1 MSDENDGVARALLA
15 AGAAGIA
22 LGSIWDVSWD
32 ASIGVHSFTSP
43 PHVAVNLGGVL
54 VAAAGVLLGRRRP
67 LAAALALLGAA
78 AMAVAE
84 AVGLLRGVPPILAD
98 GWSAL
103 QVVAVAGM
111 AAAVAAGVALGLE
124 RGTAG
129 GGERAVAVGLLLALA
144 ATALGAYS
152 LPNLQRTALFHQLS
166 AAVYP
171 GVLALALAA
180 PGGRWAATAA
190 AAVYTIAVAALV
202 WLLPLF
208 PASPATQ
215 PVFHPVEHMLPPRFP
230 LLLLVPAVGFDLA
243 RRAQR
248 QRPWLQPPLLAAVF
262 CATFLP
268 VQWYFAAFLLAPAS
282 AGRFFAGG
290 GEHWPFF
297 VQVGS
302 ERAMFWGL
310 EQSPVDAAALGLTF
324 LLALASAACGQAL
337 GTLAARRAGQAR
349 RLTRAASSSR

>member
-1 MSDENDGVARALLA
+1 MSGDRDGAAAALLA
-15 AGAAGIA
+15 VGAAGIA

-43 PHVAVNLGGVL
+43 PHVAVNLGGLL
-54 VAAAGVLLGRRRP
+54 VAAAGTLLLRRRP
-67 LAAALALLGAA
+67 LAAGLALLGTA

-84 AVGLLRGVPPILAD
+84 AIGLLRGAPPILAE

-111 AAAVAAGVALGLE
+111 AAAAAAGVVLGLE
-124 RGTAG
+124 RGEAAG
-129 GGERAVAVGLLLALA
+129 GGERAVAAGLLLALA

-152 LPNLQRTALFHQLS
+152 LPNLQRTALFHQVS

-190 AAVYTIAVAALV
+190 AAVYTVAVAALV

-208 PASPATQ
+208 PATPATQ
-215 PVFHPVEHMLPPRFP
+215 PVFHPVDHMLPPRFP
-230 LLLLVPAVGFDLA
+230 LLLLVPALGFDLA
-243 RRAQR
+243 QRALPL
-248 QRPWLQPPLLAAVF
+248 RPWLRPPLLAAVF

-268 VQWYFAAFLLAPAS
+268 VQWYFAAFLLSPAS

-324 LLALASAACGQAL
+324 ALALAAAACGQTL
-337 GTLAARRAGQAR
+337 GTLAARRAGQR
-349 RLTRAASSSR
+349 